1 MRSLPPLITI
11 LSPLLASGLIGL
23 LGRTLSERTARI
35 SIWALAISAGAA
47 ILTLYDVVQ
56 HDATVLKF
64 SGLPAPF
71 MPLILVDRL
80 AGVMMVLITGVSVVI
95 HVYSRRYMQGELG
108 YIKFF
113 GLLSLLT
120 FVLLGLVTS
129 GNLFWLLVCWHAVTW
144 LLKILL
150 SFHEARPAARQA
162 GRTAMRVLCLGDA
175 AL

>member
-23 LGRTLSERTARI
+23 FGRTLSERTARI

-64 SGLPAPF
+64 SGQPAPF

-129 GNLFWLLVCWHAVTW
+129 GNLFWLLVGMP
-144 LLKILL
+144 
-150 SFHEARPAARQA
+150 SP
-162 GRTAMRVLCLGDA
+162 GY
-175 AL
+175 